1 MVVSSSSLSGI
12 FGPFRPNFMLDF
24 ELYKYHHNLVSVD
37 LEWSLASPQAG
48 HMAKIKL
55 NRTSCCRPGT
65 LQG

>member
-1 MVVSSSSLSGI
+1 MTACLGLLPSILGI
-12 FGPFRPNFMLDF
+12 FRTKYIPDI
-24 ELYKYHHNLVSVD
+24 ELFKYHHNLVSVD

-55 NRTSCCRPGT
+55 NRTSCRRPGT

>member
-1 MVVSSSSLSGI
+1 MSLGSFSSISGS
-12 FGPFRPNFMLDF
+12 FRTNYIAYI
-24 ELYKYHHNLVSVD
+24 ELYRYHGNLFHVD

-55 NRTSCCRPGT
+55 NRTSCRRPGT

>member
-1 MVVSSSSLSGI
+1 MTVSSGLLPTI
-12 FGPFRPNFMLDF
+12 FGPFRTKYIPDI
-24 ELYKYHHNLVSVD
+24 ELYKYHNNLVPVD